1 MCLYFVNI
9 SLMED
14 IAFLS
19 TSEPEN
25 GYFFSKFRDRK
36 DANLPYFKLCPISKK
51 ITR

>member
-19 TSEPEN
+19 TSEMKMGN
-25 GYFFSKFRDRK
+25 SSKFRDRK
-36 DANLPYFKLCPISKK
+36 DAYLPYFKLCPISKK
-51 ITR
+51 IIR